1 MRLTK
6 QRKIILERLKQSR
19 SHPTAVQIY
28 DEVRS
33 ELPNIS
39 LGTVY
44 RNLDILS
51 KEGMISKIE
60 NCGDQKRFDGIPDPH
75 LHIICSRCGKVQDAP
90 QEPDLDL
97 DQLTRVETDFLITGV
112 RLELLGV
119 CPDCNRENN

>member
-6 QRKIILERLKQSR
+6 QRKIILERLKQSH

-51 KEGMISKIE
+51 RKGMISKIE
-60 NCGDQKRFDGIPDPH
+60 TCGDQKRFDGSPDPH
-75 LHIICSRCGKVQDAP
+75 LHIICSSCGKVQDAH
-90 QEPDLDL
+90 QEPDIDM
-97 DQLTRVETDFLITGV
+97 DKLTRVETDFKITGV
-112 RLELLGV
+112 RLELLGI
-119 CPDCNRENN
+119 CPECNKESN

>member
-19 SHPTAVQIY
+19 RHPTAVQIY

-51 KEGMISKIE
+51 KEGIISKIE
-60 NCGDQKRFDGIPDPH
+60 TCGDQKRFDGTSDPH
-75 LHIICSRCGKVQDAP
+75 LHIICSSCGKVQDAH
-90 QEPDLDL
+90 QEPDIDM
-97 DQLTRVETDFLITGV
+97 DRLTRVETDFKITGV
-112 RLELLGV
+112 RLELLGI
-119 CPDCNRENN
+119 CPECNRENN

>member
-19 SHPTAVQIY
+19 RHPTAVQIY

-51 KEGMISKIE
+51 KEGIISKIE
-60 NCGDQKRFDGIPDPH
+60 TCGDQKRFDGTSDPH
-75 LHIICSRCGKVQDAP
+75 LHIICSSCGKVQDAH
-90 QEPDLDL
+90 QEPDIDM
-97 DQLTRVETDFLITGV
+97 DRLTRGETDFKITGV
-112 RLELLGV
+112 RLELLGI
-119 CPDCNRENN
+119 CPECNRENN